1 MPFVLDYHEK
11 KGSQIGLGVLVPQ
24 MVTPK
29 QIEIALHEWDP
40 WVESI
45 MKARQALGFRP
56 DFTEDE
62 LKIWEKNGGWEKA
75 RKMVVQVLQNL
86 VLPSSF
92 APYWMACF
100 YSDYDPQ
107 EPATYNH
114 IRLPQ
119 RAHAWATT
127 ERQPGAFLLRL
138 VGTKAYKLDQSGK
151 VNIDTSDP
159 ERILPPYPIEVLI
172 PSIGPVGFGLLN
184 NPSEASEVIPIIR
197 LPFAVAHTFAPTP
210 GTSLSPYITVRI
222 PLFAPSPNWR
232 WLRMQFDAIEKW
244 LKVVGEHPLRAALKG
259 KRRER
264 FYWKEQAMEKLAN
277 ALDKKAALHEVE
289 EIELLWELS
298 RINHPSKAETKKIK
312 ARVHKRVTIWARQAG
327 IS

>member
-1 MPFVLDYHEK
+1 V
-11 KGSQIGLGVLVPQ
+11 
-24 MVTPK
+24 VTPK
-29 QIEIALHEWDP
+29 QIEIALHEWKP
-40 WVESI
+40 WGESI
-45 MKARQALGFRP
+45 ITARQMLGFRP
-56 DFTEDE
+56 NFSKDE
-62 LKIWEKNGGWEKA
+62 LKVWEKNEGWENV
-75 RKMVVQVLQNL
+75 RQVVVKVLQDL
-86 VLPSSF
+86 VLPPSF

-107 EPATYNH
+107 KPATYSH

-119 RAHAWATT
+119 RAHAWTT
-127 ERQPGAFLLRL
+127 AERQPGAVLVRL

-159 ERILPPYPIEVLI
+159 ERILPPYPVEMLI
-172 PSIGPVGFGLLN
+172 PSIGPVGFGMLN

-197 LPFAVAHTFAPTP
+197 LPFAVAHTFAPTSDTTP
-210 GTSLSPYITVRI
+210 SPHITVRI

-232 WLRMQFDAIEKW
+232 WLRMEFDAIEKW
-244 LKVVGEHPLRAALKG
+244 LKVVGEHPLRVALRG

-277 ALDKKAALHEVE
+277 ALNKKAAIHEVE
-289 EIELLWELS
+289 EIELVRELA
-298 RINHPSKAETKKIK
+298 RISHPSKAEERKIRT
-312 ARVHKRVTIWARQAG
+312 RVRKRVAVWAKEAG

>member
-1 MPFVLDYHEK
+1 
-11 KGSQIGLGVLVPQ
+11 

-40 WVESI
+40 WGESI
-45 MKARQALGFRP
+45 ITARQTLGFRP
-56 DFTEDE
+56 DFTEHE
-62 LKIWEKNGGWEKA
+62 LKAWEESGGWEKL
-75 RKMVVQVLQNL
+75 RELVVQVLQDL

-92 APYWMACF
+92 APYWMACL

-107 EPATYNH
+107 EPASYSR

-119 RAHAWATT
+119 RAHAWATA
-127 ERQPGAFLLRL
+127 ERQPGAFLIQL
-138 VGTKAYKLDQSGK
+138 VGIKAYKLNQSGK

-172 PSIGPVGFGLLN
+172 PSIGPIGFGVLN
-184 NPSEASEVIPIIR
+184 NPSGASEVMPIIG
-197 LPFAVAHTFAPTP
+197 LPFAVEHIFAPTP
-210 GTSLSPYITVRI
+210 GTPPSPYITVRI

-232 WLRMQFDAIEKW
+232 WLRMQLGAIEKW

-259 KRRER
+259 KRGER
-264 FYWKEQAMEKLAN
+264 FYWKEQAMEKLMN
-277 ALDKKAALHEVE
+277 ALDKKIALHEVE
-289 EIELLWELS
+289 EIELQRELS
-298 RINHPSKAETKKIK
+298 RIKRPSKAEERKIK
-312 ARVHKRVTIWARQAG
+312 TRVRKRVAVWAREAG

>member
-1 MPFVLDYHEK
+1 
-11 KGSQIGLGVLVPQ
+11 
-24 MVTPK
+24 
-29 QIEIALHEWDP
+29 
-40 WVESI
+40 
-45 MKARQALGFRP
+45 
-56 DFTEDE
+56 
-62 LKIWEKNGGWEKA
+62 
-75 RKMVVQVLQNL
+75 
-86 VLPSSF
+86 
-92 APYWMACF
+92 MACF
-100 YSDYDPQ
+100 YSDYDAQ
-107 EPATYNH
+107 KPATYSR

-119 RAHAWATT
+119 RAHAWATA
-127 ERQPGAFLLRL
+127 ERQPGAVLVRL

-184 NPSEASEVIPIIR
+184 NLSEASEVIPIIR

-222 PLFAPSPNWR
+222 PLFAPTPNWR
-232 WLRMQFDAIEKW
+232 WLRMQFDAIERW

-259 KRRER
+259 ERGER
-264 FYWKEQAMEKLAN
+264 FYWKEQAMEKLVN

-289 EIELLWELS
+289 EIELQREL
-298 RINHPSKAETKKIK
+298 RKIRRPSKAEERKIK
-312 ARVHKRVTIWARQAG
+312 TRVRKRVAVWAKEVG